1 MTPDLH
7 ENAFLARLAK
17 PTLEVLAAS
26 ARRTQLPLG
35 APVYE
40 AEGPVNAAYFPVNC
54 MLSQV
59 SRMRDG
65 TGVETAMVGKDGGSG
80 IIECL
85 GSGKAVWESQVQV
98 DGAAWVVPRQVIV
111 DLAKTDASFSA
122 ACWRLAEAQ
131 VVEARMSTA
140 CQALHKGEARLARWI
155 LEAFDR
161 SGGREPLPLTQEIL
175 GVMLG
180 VQRTTVA
187 AFVSALRRRGLIA
200 GLRGKILI
208 RDKDGLE
215 AAACECRST
224 VQARRAFLGLEPH
237 PYPAA

>member
-1 MTPDLH
+1 MSHDLH

-17 PTLEVLAAS
+17 PTLEAIAAS
-26 ARRTQLPLG
+26 ARRVELALA

-54 MLSQV
+54 VLSQV

-65 TGVETAMVGKDGGSG
+65 AGVETAMVGKDGASG

-98 DGAAWVVPRQVIV
+98 DGAAWVVPRHIIV
-111 DLAKTDASFSA
+111 DLARSDAAFSA
-122 ACWRLAEAQ
+122 ECWRLAEAQ

-140 CQALHKGEARLARWI
+140 CQALHKGEARLSRWI

-161 SGGREPLPLTQEIL
+161 SGGRDPLPLTQEIL
-175 GVMLG
+175 GIMLG

-187 AFVSALRRRGLIA
+187 AFVSALHRRGLIA
-200 GLRGKILI
+200 GRRGKIWI
-208 RDKDGLE
+208 KDKAGLE

-224 VQARRAFLGLEPH
+224 VKARRTFLGLEPH